1 MSSSKLSGCH
11 TLTFLLAR
19 KYPCD
24 LQGLAD
30 HVGQPHLPELTRHF
44 LFDQLNPNGFV
55 TSNHVAL
62 HQCPHISSPV
72 SVFHS
77 AIATFYAP
85 SDESGIRG
93 MRRERIRSTP
103 SWRGKVPRR
112 DCAFVVEDEDKPG
125 MKGMSVVRIRLFFSF
140 DHEGVMYPCALV
152 EWFKTYGRS
161 PDVETGMWKVRREYK
176 NGIHVTSVVHLDT
189 ILCGAHLLPV
199 FGKEFLPV
207 DFDPAD
213 TLDAFHAYYIN
224 KYADHHAHEIIF

>member
-1 MSSSKLSGCH
+1 MSAFKLSGGH

-24 LQGLAD
+24 LQELAD

-44 LFDQLNPNGFV
+44 LFDQLNPNVFV

-85 SDESGIRG
+85 SDESGICG
-93 MRRERIRSTP
+93 MRRECIRSKP

-125 MKGMSVVRIRLFFSF
+125 MKGMSVVRIRVFFSF
-140 DHEGVMYPCALV
+140 DHEGVTYPCALV

-189 ILCGAHLLPV
+189 ILRGAHLLPV

-224 KYADHHAHEIIF
+224 KYADHHSHEIIF